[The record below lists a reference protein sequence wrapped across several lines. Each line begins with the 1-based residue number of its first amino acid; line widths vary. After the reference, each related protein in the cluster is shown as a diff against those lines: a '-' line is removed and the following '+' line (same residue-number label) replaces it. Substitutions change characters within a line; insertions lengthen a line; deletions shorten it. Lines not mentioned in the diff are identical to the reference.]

1 MTALVEAEGLATG
14 YPGREVG
21 RDIDLA
27 VAAGEVLCLLGPNG
41 SGKTTLFRTLL
52 GLLPA
57 HGGIVQLGGDPLD
70 RLSRGEI
77 GRRAA
82 YVPQAHAPVFPF
94 TAHEVVLMGRTA
106 RLGPFAQPG
115 RADHAAAGEALDSVG
130 LADRAGSPYTDL
142 SGGQRQLVLVARA
155 LAQEAPLLVMDEP
168 TASLDFG
175 NQALVLSEIRRLAD
189 RGLGIVLSTHD
200 PDHAFAVGD
209 RVALLQDGRIREI
222 GPPGTVLTDASL
234 SAVYG
239 VEVRVETLGSGR
251 RVCVPSLARP
261 QSAGAG
267 SA

>member
-1 MTALVEAEGLATG
+1 MNPLVEAGGLAIG
-14 YPGREVG
+14 YPGRAVG

-57 HGGIVQLGGDPLD
+57 QGGTVRLGGDPLD
-70 RLSRGEI
+70 RMPRPEI

-82 YVPQAHAPVFPF
+82 YVPQSHAPVFPF
-94 TAHEVVLMGRTA
+94 SAHEVVLMGRTA
-106 RLGPFAQPG
+106 RLGLFAQPG
-115 RADHAAAGEALDSVG
+115 AADRQAADDALAAVG
-130 LADRAGSPYTDL
+130 LAERAGSPYTDL
-142 SGGQRQLVLVARA
+142 SGGQRQLVLIARA
-155 LAQEAPLLVMDEP
+155 LAQAAPLLVMDEP

-175 NQALVLSEIRRLAD
+175 NQALVLTEIRRLAD

-209 RVALLQDGRIREI
+209 RVALLQDGRIR
-222 GPPGTVLTDASL
+222 GLGAPPEVLTDAAL

-239 VEVRVETLGSGR
+239 VPVSVETLASGR
-251 RVCVPSLARP
+251 RVCVPALAEP
-261 QSAGAG
+261 GTG
-267 SA
+267 